1 MIEVPI
7 RSKTSKKRLPDDD
20 VEIGFRS
27 YTFEELD
34 KALKQT
40 IKKYR
45 QKGAQVDSYGIAMKG
60 EYDKFE
66 KILRWHPLLGY

>member
-45 QKGAQVDSYGIAMKG
+45 SQSLATKAIAWATNH
-60 EYDKFE
+60 
-66 KILRWHPLLGY
+66 KISTARTSGTAPFKAR

>member
-45 QKGAQVDSYGIAMKG
+45 QKGA
-60 EYDKFE
+60 
-66 KILRWHPLLGY
+66 